1 MLLGG
6 NFTTLRTPT
15 SKSSP
20 ERDEKQTGERQTPD
34 EQEEGGSE
42 QQEGQVPEKKGQN
55 ETVEL
60 PNDPVR
66 AGEGTAPDLPHS
78 QPNDG
83 NSPPSPRTISS
94 TSRFRFINYW
104 SVEERPLLSFILP
117 KDMIPGS
124 SVTQKSDNATIG
136 TFSPP
141 LGNYI
146 FFFNLEIWANL
157 SCVIDN

>member
-6 NFTTLRTPT
+6 NFTILRTPT
-15 SKSSP
+15 SKISP
-20 ERDEKQTGERQTPD
+20 ERVEKQTGERKTPD

-42 QQEGQVPEKKGQN
+42 QQEGHVPEKKGQN

-60 PNDPVR
+60 PNNPVR
-66 AGEGTAPDLPHS
+66 AEEGTAPDLPHS

-83 NSPPSPRTISS
+83 NPHPLLEPSAPPADSVLLITGL
-94 TSRFRFINYW
+94 
-104 SVEERPLLSFILP
+104 VEERPLFSFILP

-124 SVTQKSDNATIG
+124 SVTQKSDNATIS
-136 TFSPP
+136 TFFPP

-146 FFFNLEIWANL
+146 YIF
-157 SCVIDN
+157 